1 MLTMWQENMVLNSV
15 DDMQKLPKHLVM
27 EYMMVFIIIILI
39 LIVIIIIMVYV
50 DNVTGE
56 HNMGQC
62 WRHREATEASRG
74 GALGGLWG

>member
-1 MLTMWQENMVLNSV
+1 MVLNSV

-27 EYMMVFIIIILI
+27 ECMMVFIIIILI

-62 WRHREATEASRG
+62 
-74 GALGGLWG
+74 

>member
-1 MLTMWQENMVLNSV
+1 MVLNSV

-56 HNMGQC
+56 HNTRQC
-62 WRHREATEASRG
+62 RRH
-74 GALGGLWG
+74 

>member
-1 MLTMWQENMVLNSV
+1 MVLNSV
-15 DDMQKLPKHLVM
+15 DDMQKLRKHLVM
-27 EYMMVFIIIILI
+27 ECMMVFIIIILI

-62 WRHREATEASRG
+62 
-74 GALGGLWG
+74 

>member
-1 MLTMWQENMVLNSV
+1 MVLNSV

-27 EYMMVFIIIILI
+27 ECMMVFIIIILI
-39 LIVIIIIMVYV
+39 LIIIIIIMVYV

-62 WRHREATEASRG
+62 
-74 GALGGLWG
+74 

>member
-1 MLTMWQENMVLNSV
+1 MVWNSV
-15 DDMQKLPKHLVM
+15 DDMQKLRKHLVM
-27 EYMMVFIIIILI
+27 ECMMVFIIIII

-62 WRHREATEASRG
+62 
-74 GALGGLWG
+74 